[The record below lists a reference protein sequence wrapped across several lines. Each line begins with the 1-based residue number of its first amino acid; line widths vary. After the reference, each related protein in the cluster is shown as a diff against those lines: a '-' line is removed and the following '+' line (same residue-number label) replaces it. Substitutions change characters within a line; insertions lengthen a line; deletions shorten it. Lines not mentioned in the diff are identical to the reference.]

1 MGRNITQS
9 AQIERSLITA
19 LDNFGT
25 GQVKLFT
32 NNDTFVVPEG
42 ITVVRARCFG
52 GGGGGYFGGN
62 GTAGG
67 TSSFGVF
74 CSATGGG
81 GGTGT
86 TPWFGSGGTGIGGD
100 INRTGGNGG
109 GSSSNPGG
117 GGGVA
122 GLFTNGGIGTTGA
135 SPGNGNAGGG
145 GVAATGAKGG
155 DGILGKGAYYTTAT
169 ADSFLAT
176 ENWINLSIDF
186 LGCGG
191 GGAGPIY
198 GPTNGG
204 GGVGNTVG
212 NVSARGAWPGGG
224 GGGGGATSQGGGGGG
239 GFTIKTIIVTP
250 GDFIA
255 VTVGAGGTSGT
266 TSPPSCQGAS
276 GCVVVEY

>member
-32 NNDTFVVPEG
+32 NNGTFVVPEG

-52 GGGGGYFGGN
+52 GGGGGYLGSN

-74 CSATGGG
+74 CSATGGSG
-81 GGTGT
+81 GIGT
-86 TPWFGSGGTGIGGD
+86 TPWRGLGGTGIGGD

-109 GSSSNPGG
+109 SQSGSAPGS

-122 GLFTNGGIGTTGA
+122 GLFANGGDGGDTGN
-135 SPGNGNAGGG
+135 GRNGNAGGG
-145 GVAATGAKGG
+145 SYFTTGAKGG
-155 DGILGKGAYYTTAT
+155 DGILGKGGYYTTAS

-176 ENWINLSIDF
+176 GDWINLSIDF

-191 GGAGPIY
+191 GGAGVLA

-204 GGVGNTVG
+204 GGVAGSPIPG
-212 NVSARGAWPGGG
+212 SGAWPGGG
-224 GGGGGATSQGGGGGG
+224 GGGSGGAVGGGGGG
-239 GFTIKTIIVTP
+239 GFTIKTIVVTP

-255 VTVGAGGTSGT
+255 VTVGARGSNGNGLAHL
-266 TSPPSCQGAS
+266 GAS